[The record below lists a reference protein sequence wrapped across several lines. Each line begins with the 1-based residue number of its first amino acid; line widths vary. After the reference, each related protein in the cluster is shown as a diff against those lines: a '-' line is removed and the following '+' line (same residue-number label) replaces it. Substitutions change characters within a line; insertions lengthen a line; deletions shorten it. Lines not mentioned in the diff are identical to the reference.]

1 MIKRFLTIETI
12 KVNLN
17 QGKLLSD
24 LFKADA
30 IIFTDKLSTEVYK
43 QYQTGLNEQEILK
56 QIKNWNI

>member
-1 MIKRFLTIETI
+1 MI

-56 QIKNWNI
+56 QIKDWNI